1 MSIEDIEI
9 DDNLIK
15 EFKSTEEY
23 KKWQESLFAII
34 GYTSDNEN
42 NDISQAKALIAEH
55 LDASLQLQNAID
67 KVKFK
72 AQYKKTREF
81 NQDFESDLRGE

>member
-1 MSIEDIEI
+1 MTKEDLEF
-9 DDNLIK
+9 DENLIK

-23 KKWQESLFAII
+23 KNWQESLFAII

-42 NDISQAKALIAEH
+42 DDIKTAKALITEH
-55 LDASLQLQNAID
+55 LDASLQLQKAIE

-72 AQYKKTREF
+72 AQYKKMREF